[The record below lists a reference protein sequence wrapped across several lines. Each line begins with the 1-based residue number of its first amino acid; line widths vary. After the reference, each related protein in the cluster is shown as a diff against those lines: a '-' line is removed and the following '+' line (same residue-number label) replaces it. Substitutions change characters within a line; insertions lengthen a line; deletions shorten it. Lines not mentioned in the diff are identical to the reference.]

1 MQFEIRLGVPE
12 MLAFWNDL
20 SSKVDKGLAN
30 KKEVLLHSKLVK
42 AFKFLQAN
50 PRHPSLDSHEI
61 SQLTSRYGIKVFES
75 YLENHTPAAGRIFWV
90 YGPIKNS
97 ITVIAIEPHP
107 NDKSNGYSKIKLSS
121 TN

>member
-30 KKEVLLHSKLVK
+30 KNEVILYGKLVK
-42 AFKFLQAN
+42 TFKFLQSN